1 MDWRCWRLVPNTA
14 NGIAQAS
21 HLQCTVARHLTNL
34 LTLVCYPYLNS
45 DALSKLNDKIQI
57 YSTFTC
63 NFVILLL
70 SSSLYYWRLWRSVHT
85 MCQQPK
91 KRDLV
96 LRNIRLSLTKRYLK
110 SDANCSGG
118 VSTPAA
124 TYHLPCGT
132 CYIIDT
138 SLTSRHPMRR
148 RTVLAFWTNKLQW
161 LHSRNIFKRWCSSH
175 YGLDSRLVVRGK
187 PSFRCSFYISNFLHG

>member
-1 MDWRCWRLVPNTA
+1 
-14 NGIAQAS
+14 
-21 HLQCTVARHLTNL
+21 
-34 LTLVCYPYLNS
+34 
-45 DALSKLNDKIQI
+45 
-57 YSTFTC
+57 
-63 NFVILLL
+63 
-70 SSSLYYWRLWRSVHT
+70 

-148 RTVLAFWTNKLQW
+148 RTVLAFWTNKLQ
-161 LHSRNIFKRWCSSH
+161 
-175 YGLDSRLVVRGK
+175 
-187 PSFRCSFYISNFLHG
+187 